1 MPLKKP
7 DLFELLIALFFMT
20 LAGLMFYDISQLP
33 ASTGYSG
40 VGPRLVPGAVGTGL
54 LVVGLCLLFQALTGG
69 FRALEHE
76 GDGVAPNV
84 AAVLWIVGGLI
95 VFMVVAKPVGFV
107 FAATALFMAAAKG
120 FGSIRWK
127 LDLLCG
133 AGVSVA
139 AFVFFNTVLGVDLPF
154 GVLKWVL

>member
-1 MPLKKP
+1 MTIKKI
-7 DLFELLIALFFMT
+7 DIFECCIALFFLV
-20 LAGLMFYDISQLP
+20 LAGLMFYEISQLP
-33 ASTGYSG
+33 ASSGYSG

-54 LVVGLCLLFQALTGG
+54 LLVGICLLFQALTGG

-76 GDGVAPNV
+76 GEGVAPNV
-84 AAVLWIVGGLI
+84 RAVLWIVGGLV
-95 VFMVVAKPVGFV
+95 VFMVIAKPVGFV

-120 FGSIRWK
+120 FGSTRWK

-139 AFVFFNTVLGVDLPF
+139 AFIFFNAILGVDLPF
-154 GVLKWVL
+154 GVLKLVF